1 MPMTCAEHENKMKS
15 PAVCELLPLRD
26 LPDGDNVMVRTNGAF
41 VAGYELRGILGYFA
55 TDDDRNQTKAML
67 EALFRSVPDVSMRV
81 QFRYEISEHLGD
93 LLNNYIVE
101 QRASQP
107 EVARLDMH
115 RLSLWREKERS
126 GYFFENRL
134 HVYYI
139 WDPRIHA
146 KLYHSVEQNRRLGGF
161 TLSQRKAIQR
171 TRKEHETC
179 LAEFESILRGV
190 EGSMEAAGLGGRRL
204 DTQELFEELKHAQHP
219 LRRDRRP
226 YIPGESMIEYRSA
239 RDQAADANILNETET
254 YLNIDGYLY
263 GVVSLK
269 ELPDATFPGMLQN
282 FSTLGFPVVISG
294 QIVIPDQVK
303 VLKSYKKRL
312 QKMTAAQKDANG
324 NFKSNPE
331 AEVAQAQLMQ
341 VQRDII
347 SSSLKTAK
355 LSLSVVVRTSRPAVT
370 MRDLEQSERELANRT
385 QEVLNAFTHMN
396 GAKAVAETIAK
407 RRIFLGTLPGLG
419 EADKRDQDMLTSN
432 VADLV
437 PVEMPWMGT
446 RRSPLILFETPYRQL
461 IPFSMFD
468 PDLSDANGLLMAKS
482 GGGKTLAAQQMLLM
496 AARANP
502 LISILERGDSY
513 QPLVELMGGEMIEMS
528 LDSDQTINPWD
539 LPKGEDRPSNDQISF
554 LKNLTRHMLGENTPP
569 DLDID
574 LLDSVLLE
582 AIGSTY
588 KRCSAKT
595 SNPIPLFGDLAAEL
609 AHWQDRDR
617 NQKINAMAQM
627 ASTKL
632 RAWVDEG
639 PYARLFDR
647 PTTVEL
653 NNPWLYFNVEK
664 LKDDPRLER
673 AMSLLIAHTATYRA
687 SGITGRPSIVLLD
700 ECWALLESPILASV
714 VVQLFRT
721 ARKRNA
727 SVWGISQTPED
738 FVGTPDRPNEH
749 GAGIV
754 KNATT
759 KIIGKQPGDMTAL
772 REHVHLNETALNQI
786 KTFAHPKKGH
796 SAEFLIAIGEKAE
809 STHAIRIVPSPVDYW
824 ITTTYAR
831 ERIYR
836 KWWMKTNASMAKI
849 DAYEKLA
856 ERFPR
861 GLADLAPLK
870 EELSGEIQEVL
881 AQ

>member
-1 MPMTCAEHENKMKS
+1 MPMTYAEHERKKKS
-15 PAVCELLPLRD
+15 PAVCELFSLRD
-26 LPDGDNVMVRTNGAF
+26 LPEGENIMVRTNGAF

-55 TDDDRNQTKAML
+55 TDGDRNQTKAML
-67 EALFRSVPDVSMRV
+67 EALFRSVPDVSMRI
-81 QFRYEISEHLGD
+81 QFRYEISERLGD
-93 LLNNYIVE
+93 LFDSYVNE

-107 EVARLDMH
+107 EVTALDAH
-115 RLSLWREKERS
+115 RLRMWREKEQA

-134 HVYYI
+134 QVYYV

-146 KLYHSVEQNRRLGGF
+146 KLYHSAEQNRKLGGF
-161 TLSQRKAIQR
+161 TLSQTKAIQR
-171 TRKEHETC
+171 ARKEHENFR
-179 LAEFESILRGV
+179 AEFESILRGI
-190 EGSMEAAGLGGRRL
+190 EGSMEAANLGSRRL
-204 DTQELFEELKHAQHP
+204 TTQDLFEALKHAQHP
-219 LRRDRRP
+219 TRRDHRSYVP
-226 YIPGESMIEYRSA
+226 PEQMIEYRSA
-239 RDQAADANILNETET
+239 RDQTADASILNETET

-263 GVVSLK
+263 DVVSLK

-282 FSTLGFPVVISG
+282 FSTLGFPIVVSG
-294 QIVIPDQVK
+294 QVVIPDQVK

-355 LSLSVVVRTSRPAVT
+355 LSLSVVVRTSHAAVT

-446 RRSPLILFETPYRQL
+446 RRSPLILFETPFRQL

-539 LPKGEDRPSNDQISF
+539 LPKGEERPSNDQISF

-738 FVGTPDRPNEH
+738 FVGTPDKPNEH

-831 ERIYR
+831 ERTYR
-836 KWWMKTNASMAKI
+836 MWWMWKHASMARI
-849 DAYEKLA
+849 AAYEALA
-856 ERFPR
+856 ERFPQ
-861 GLADLAPLK
+861 GLAELAPLK
-870 EELSGEIQEVL
+870 EELSGEVQEVL